1 VLDEVCDVHWC
12 HELFGNNGRGRRC
25 ERACGGD
32 DSNRHLRRAVTHR
45 PVSQRTDQE
54 CGQCDAR
61 PRRHHVAVQPEE
73 CGGRVNEEFAVNIPF
88 PFFSPSAFF
97 WRGEAA
103 RLRQACG
110 QGHRSQACRRRSPAH
125 DAGPAG
131 VGTTNRLFGYLL
143 PADDTRPTRRESIGG
158 GATRRKLARTRSSYT
173 AVLHQFDLVDRVPT
187 RDKILSPTRVPR
199 AGGPPPHTGGGGG
212 GGIVSSRAHFADV
225 LVMVLPCA
233 CRQAVHACLPG
244 PTNAAVS
251 SSASWSGLQHS
262 SVRPLPVNSRYLY

>member
-1 VLDEVCDVHWC
+1 M
-12 HELFGNNGRGRRC
+12 
-25 ERACGGD
+25 
-32 DSNRHLRRAVTHR
+32 
-45 PVSQRTDQE
+45 
-54 CGQCDAR
+54 
-61 PRRHHVAVQPEE
+61 
-73 CGGRVNEEFAVNIPF
+73 NEEFSNPSLSPHIPF

-199 AGGPPPHTGGGGG
+199 AGGPPPSKVVVGWGGE
-212 GGIVSSRAHFADV
+212 IVSSRAHFADV

>member
-1 VLDEVCDVHWC
+1 MKEDFSAASLSPH
-12 HELFGNNGRGRRC
+12 
-25 ERACGGD
+25 
-32 DSNRHLRRAVTHR
+32 
-45 PVSQRTDQE
+45 
-54 CGQCDAR
+54 
-61 PRRHHVAVQPEE
+61 
-73 CGGRVNEEFAVNIPF
+73 IPF

-199 AGGPPPHTGGGGG
+199 ARWAPPLPLKGGGGG
-212 GGIVSSRAHFADV
+212 GANCQLSSTLCRRAGDGAAVRVQTSRPCLLARTYKCCRLLVSQLVWLAAQFGAAAARKLPLPLLVRPHTCPTYLLVRVRVRPERHRAQSSGHSP
-225 LVMVLPCA
+225 L
-233 CRQAVHACLPG
+233 CLPSTCA
-244 PTNAAVS
+244 PK
-251 SSASWSGLQHS
+251 
-262 SVRPLPVNSRYLY
+262 PSRLGRLTDGDPFSPCLS

>member
-1 VLDEVCDVHWC
+1 MRSSPSLSPH
-12 HELFGNNGRGRRC
+12 
-25 ERACGGD
+25 
-32 DSNRHLRRAVTHR
+32 
-45 PVSQRTDQE
+45 
-54 CGQCDAR
+54 
-61 PRRHHVAVQPEE
+61 
-73 CGGRVNEEFAVNIPF
+73 IPF

-131 VGTTNRLFGYLL
+131 PGGHYQPTLRLLTTSGRHRDLRDESQSEGVRRGGNSPEHEAPTPRYSISSTSWTVCPLVIRYYLPLACRAHAGRPPSPSKVVVVGG
-143 PADDTRPTRRESIGG
+143 
-158 GATRRKLARTRSSYT
+158 
-173 AVLHQFDLVDRVPT
+173 Q
-187 RDKILSPTRVPR
+187 
-199 AGGPPPHTGGGGG
+199 
-212 GGIVSSRAHFADV
+212 IVSSRAHFADV

>member
-1 VLDEVCDVHWC
+1 M
-12 HELFGNNGRGRRC
+12 
-25 ERACGGD
+25 
-32 DSNRHLRRAVTHR
+32 
-45 PVSQRTDQE
+45 
-54 CGQCDAR
+54 
-61 PRRHHVAVQPEE
+61 
-73 CGGRVNEEFAVNIPF
+73 NEDLEFLSPDIPF

-110 QGHRSQACRRRSPAH
+110 QGRRSQACRRRSPAH

-131 VGTTNRLFGYLL
+131 PGGHYQPTLRLLTTSGRHRDLRDESQSEGVRRGGNSPEHEAPTPRYSISSTSWTVCPLVIRYYLPLACRAHAGRPPSPSKVVVVGG
-143 PADDTRPTRRESIGG
+143 
-158 GATRRKLARTRSSYT
+158 
-173 AVLHQFDLVDRVPT
+173 Q
-187 RDKILSPTRVPR
+187 
-199 AGGPPPHTGGGGG
+199 
-212 GGIVSSRAHFADV
+212 IVSSRAHFADV